1 MMMGGVECRGKLMA
15 EEGVVITAQVKS
27 LPGDRGGFWGMP
39 GLTEEQA
46 HFPMRAGKVDHT

>member
-1 MMMGGVECRGKLMA
+1 MA
-15 EEGVVITAQVKS
+15 EEGVVITAQGKS

-46 HFPMRAGKVDHT
+46 HFPVRAGKADHT